1 MSSTW
6 TLKEKSQGE
15 LEVTI
20 DGEKWQT
27 AQKKAFDKIA
37 KNIKIDGFRQGK
49 VPAAM
54 LKKYVS
60 EQQVQMEAVDMVA
73 ADALTAG
80 YEEHKLQPIARPE
93 LDITAISNESVT
105 LKFTITVSPEVKL
118 GQYKGLEM
126 AKIDGEVTEEELNA
140 EINRILAGFAEI
152 VVKEAAEGEVVKVE
166 KGDIAVIDFEGF
178 KAENDEA
185 FEGGKGENYPLE
197 IGSGTFIP
205 GFEDQ
210 LVGVKLG
217 SRKKVKVTFPE
228 NYGAADLA
236 GKEAYFKCKVNE
248 IKIKK
253 LPELNDEIVKE
264 LNAPDVNTAEEFKTF
279 LKGRMSEGK
288 TRAAENRAFDE
299 VVDKIVSS
307 SEVEIPEIM
316 IQEESDNL
324 MIEFGQ
330 RLRQSGYSI
339 DDFALASGKTTE
351 EIKKEMWEDA
361 EGRVKTRLV
370 LEAIAKEEGIK
381 VTPEEIDEEYKN
393 IAARYNME
401 EKQVRQMARVDL
413 VGYDI
418 VLRKASNLVRESC
431 K

>member
-20 DGEKWQT
+20 DGEEWQK

-49 VPAAM
+49 VPTSM

-60 EQQVQMEAVDMVA
+60 EEQVRMEAVDFVA
-73 ADALTAG
+73 TEALTKG
-80 YEEHKLQPIARPE
+80 YEEHQLQPIARPE
-93 LDITAISNESVT
+93 LDIPAISNESVT
-105 LKFTITVSPEVKL
+105 LKFTVTVSPEVKL
-118 GQYKGLEM
+118 GKYKGLKM
-126 AKIDGEVTEEELNA
+126 KAIDTEVSEEDLNK
-140 EINRILAGFAEI
+140 EINRILANYAEI
-152 VVKEAAEGEVVKVE
+152 VVKEGEGVKVE

-248 IKIKK
+248 IKTKK
-253 LPELNDEIVKE
+253 LPELDEELVKE
-264 LNAPDVNTAEEFKTF
+264 LNAPDCNTPEEFKNF
-279 LKGRMSEGK
+279 IKGRMGEAKKRTLESE
-288 TRAAENRAFDE
+288 AFDE
-299 VVDKIVSS
+299 VMEKIVSK
-307 SEVEIPEIM
+307 SEVEIPDVM
-316 IQEESDNL
+316 IEEESDNL
-324 MIEFGQ
+324 MIEFSQ
-330 RLRQSGYSI
+330 RLQQSGYSI
-339 DDFALASGKTTE
+339 DDFAKASGKSAD
-351 EIKKEMWEDA
+351 EIKTEMWEDA
-361 EGRVKTRLV
+361 TGRVKTRLV

-393 IAARYNME
+393 IATRYGME
-401 EKQVRQMARVDL
+401 EKKVRQMARVDL

>member
-20 DGEKWQT
+20 DGEKWQK

-37 KNIKIDGFRQGK
+37 KNVKIDGFRQGK
-49 VPAAM
+49 VPAAI
-54 LKKYVS
+54 LKKHVS
-60 EQQVQMEAVDMVA
+60 EEQIRMEAVDLVA
-73 ADALTAG
+73 SDALTEG
-80 YEEHKLQPIARPE
+80 YEEHKLQPIARPS
-93 LDITAISNESVT
+93 LDISAISNESVT
-105 LKFTITVSPEVKL
+105 LKFVITVSPEVKL
-118 GQYKGLEM
+118 GKYKGLKM
-126 AKIDGEVTEEELNA
+126 AAIDDTVTDEELNN
-140 EINRILAGFAEI
+140 EINRILSNYAEI
-152 VVKEAAEGEVVKVE
+152 VVKEGEGVKVE

-217 SRKKVKVTFPE
+217 SRKKVKVKFPE

-236 GKEAYFKCKVNE
+236 GKDAYFKCKVNE
-248 IKIKK
+248 IKTKK
-253 LPELNDEIVKE
+253 YPELDEEIVKE
-264 LNAPDVNTAEEFKTF
+264 LNVPDVNTPEEFKSF
-279 LKGRMSEGK
+279 LKERMSETK
-288 TRAAENRAFDE
+288 KRNAENQAFDE
-299 VVDKIVSS
+299 VMDKIVKK
-307 SEVEIPEIM
+307 SEVEIPDVM

-324 MIEFGQ
+324 MIEFSQ
-330 RLRQSGYSI
+330 RLQQSGYSI
-339 DDFALASGKTTE
+339 DDFAKASGKSSD
-351 EIKKEMWEDA
+351 EIKNEMWEDA
-361 EGRVKTRLV
+361 TDRVKTRLV

-393 IAARYNME
+393 IATRYNMD
-401 EKQVRQMARVDL
+401 EKKVRQMARVDL